1 MKSTL
6 LLTCSLLCLLFFAVH
21 ITLTGLNVAIP
32 PDDAWVQV
40 VDPQE
45 ASKFLHSQEKFNFL
59 MGTTITGVGS
69 IALMTAIVSMLFL
82 RKQNI
87 LRWFRAGLLLANIII
102 LLTSI
107 TLFGITLGETMQ
119 PEPACMQLCHP
130 WLNSYWAIALKHT
143 QQAAM
148 FLGVCCGM
156 LSGVNCAAFYLFY
169 RRRAQ
174 YGDYDR

>member
-32 PDDAWVQV
+32 PDEAWEQV
-40 VDPQE
+40 VNPQE
-45 ASKFLHSQEKFNFL
+45 ASEFLHSQEKFNFL
-59 MGTTITGVGS
+59 MGTAITGVGS
-69 IALMTAIVSMLFL
+69 IALMAAIVSMLFL
-82 RKQNI
+82 RKQKI

-102 LLTSI
+102 LLTCI
-107 TLFGITLGETMQ
+107 MLFGLTLGETMQ
-119 PEPACMQLCHP
+119 PEPVCMQLRHP

-148 FLGVCCGM
+148 FLSLCCGL
-156 LSGVNCAAFYLFY
+156 LSGVNCMAFYLFH
-169 RRRAQ
+169 RRREI
-174 YGDYDR
+174 YGD